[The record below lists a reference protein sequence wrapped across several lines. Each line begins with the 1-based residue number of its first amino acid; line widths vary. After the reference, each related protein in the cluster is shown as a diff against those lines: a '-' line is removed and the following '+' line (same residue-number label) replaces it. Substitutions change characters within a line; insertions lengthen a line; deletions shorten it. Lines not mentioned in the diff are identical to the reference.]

1 MVTKTTVS
9 TAEAKIEIWI
19 RNVLKNF
26 PIFATKSLTFTIAG
40 VGDTLS
46 DSKVIWCQITQWS
59 VVWKSFGWTLAIKLG
74 A

>member
-9 TAEAKIEIWI
+9 TAQAKIEIWI
-19 RNVLKNF
+19 RNVLKKF
-26 PIFATKSLTFTIAG
+26 SIFDTKSLTSTIASAR
-40 VGDTLS
+40 DTLS